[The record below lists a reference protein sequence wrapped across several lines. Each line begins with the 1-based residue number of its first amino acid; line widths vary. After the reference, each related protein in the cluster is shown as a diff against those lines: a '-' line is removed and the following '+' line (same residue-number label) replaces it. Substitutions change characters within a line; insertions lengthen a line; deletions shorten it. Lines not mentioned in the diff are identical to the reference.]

1 MKNLIFGL
9 IFLLTFTLFAKET
22 TFNFLRYTGS
32 ARSSGLAGAFV
43 SISDDPSAL
52 FFNPASVATNS
63 DKNFSATFFK
73 HVLDVNSGS
82 VSYHRKWKG
91 IGNFALSAVYTNYG
105 SFDKTDPNG
114 QIIGTF
120 SANDFSFGITYANI
134 LDTNLY
140 YGGTL
145 KILSSNIDNYSSL
158 AFAIDAGLLYLIP
171 EKRTSIGFSIL
182 HFGTQLSTFDGTRE
196 SLPLD
201 IRIGV
206 SHRLRGLPLLLNFSF
221 YNLADQ
227 TSKFFDRFLKFS
239 IGGEFYFGEY
249 VNLRLGYDN
258 NIRKYSSSSK
268 DKKFTGFCGG
278 IGLKFKELNFDYG
291 ISQVGASALFHRF
304 SIYYDFG
311 E

>member
-1 MKNLIFGL
+1 MKSLFFG
-9 IFLLTFTLFAKET
+9 ITFLLSLTLFAKET
-22 TFNFLRYTGS
+22 TFNFLRYSGS

-43 SISDDPSAL
+43 SIPDDPTAL
-52 FFNPASVATNS
+52 FFNPASAATNS
-63 DKNFSATFFK
+63 SKDFSVTFFK

-82 VSYHRKWKG
+82 VSYHKKLKDL
-91 IGNFALSAVYTNYG
+91 GNFAVSAVYTNYG
-105 SFDKTDPNG
+105 SFDRTDPNG
-114 QIIGTF
+114 QVIGSF

-145 KILSSNIDNYSSL
+145 KILSSNIDNYSSI
-158 AFAIDAGLLYLIP
+158 AFAVDAGFLYLIP

-201 IRIGV
+201 IRIGI

-221 YNLADQ
+221 YNLADY
-227 TSKFFDRFLKFS
+227 TTKFFDRFLKFA
-239 IGGEFYFGEY
+239 IGGEFYFGDY

-278 IGLKFKELNFDYG
+278 LGLKFKEFNFDYG

-304 SIYYDFG
+304 SLYYNFG
-311 E
+311 N